1 MRSVNSKFDFV
12 GKRKLFFILSAAI
25 LLLGILSLL
34 IQGLNL
40 GVDFVSGSRVDI
52 SIGQEFEL
60 EEGKDVLE
68 ELGYANP
75 NVRKAGNENELLVFR
90 TDENLEV
97 DKVNEIRDR
106 FREVYGDQVAV
117 NEQTVDP
124 IVGRELAKNALISV
138 LIASVGIILYV
149 TLRFEYRFAVAAV
162 LALFHDALFVIGL
175 FSVFRWEVD
184 LVFVA
189 AVLTIVGYSVNDT
202 IVVFDR
208 IRENV
213 EIDQP
218 KRWEDLKETVN
229 RSLQQ
234 TLVRSLNTGLTV
246 IFAAAALFAFGG
258 ESIRYFSL
266 ALLLGLIAGIY
277 SSVFIASQVWI
288 TWKWK
293 SMERERIKANAVTE

>member
-1 MRSVNSKFDFV
+1 MNFKFDFV
-12 GKRKLFFILSAAI
+12 GKRKLFFILSASI
-25 LLLGILSLL
+25 LLLGIASLL

-40 GVDFVSGSRVDI
+40 GVDFVSGSRVDV
-52 SIGQEFEL
+52 SIGQEFDL
-60 EEGKDVLE
+60 EEGRAILE
-68 ELGYANP
+68 KLGYENP
-75 NVRKAGNENELLVFR
+75 SIRKAGNENELLVFR

-97 DKVNEIRDR
+97 EKVNEIRDQ
-106 FREVYGDQVAV
+106 FREKFGEQVAV

-124 IVGRELAKNALISV
+124 IVGRELAKNAMISV

-149 TLRFEYRFAVAAV
+149 TIRFEYRFAMTAV
-162 LALFHDALFVIGL
+162 LALFHDALFVIGI
-175 FSVFRWEVD
+175 FSIFQWEVD

-208 IRENV
+208 IRENI
-213 EIDQP
+213 EIEQP
-218 KRWEDLKETVN
+218 KRWEDLKEAVN

-234 TLVRSLNTGLTV
+234 TLVRSINTGLTV

-266 ALLLGLIAGIY
+266 ALLLGLFAGIY
-277 SSVFIASQVWI
+277 SSVFVASQVWI

-293 SMERERIKANAVTE
+293 SMEREKLKAKAVTE

>member
-1 MRSVNSKFDFV
+1 MNSKFDFV
-12 GKRKLFFILSAAI
+12 GKRKLFFILSASI

-175 FSVFRWEVD
+175 FSVFQWEVD

-218 KRWEDLKETVN
+218 KRWDDLKETVN

-234 TLVRSLNTGLTV
+234 TLVRSLNTGMTV